1 MTIRKFSRD
10 LTSIDDLIERKT
22 LNKQMA
28 AFLIAAIKARL
39 NIIFCGS
46 TGSGKTTLLNV
57 LSRHIPEHERTP
69 TNTKHLNTLIKAER
83 TADRA
88 ASAQR
93 AAKKIFT
100 EEQAKKRKE
109 RTHKLVQLGAL
120 FEIANLDNHN
130 PAELLGI
137 LLKTSELPQD
147 DPKLALWREYG
158 QQTLNQ
164 RKDTKK

>member
-1 MTIRKFSRD
+1 MKMSEKWLSDRIAYIQGLKNPS
-10 LTSIDDLIERKT
+10 LTQKT
-22 LNKQMA
+22 LVELYN
-28 AFLIAAIKARL
+28 
-39 NIIFCGS
+39 
-46 TGSGKTTLLNV
+46 
-57 LSRHIPEHERTP
+57 IPEHERTP

-88 ASAQR
+88 AAAQR

-120 FEIANLDNHN
+120 FEIASLDNHN

-137 LLKTSELPQD
+137 LLKAAELPQD
-147 DPKLALWREYG
+147 DPKWALWCEYG

>member
-1 MTIRKFSRD
+1 M
-10 LTSIDDLIERKT
+10 
-22 LNKQMA
+22 NAPQ
-28 AFLIAAIKARL
+28 
-39 NIIFCGS
+39 
-46 TGSGKTTLLNV
+46 
-57 LSRHIPEHERTP
+57 P
-69 TNTKHLNTLIKAER
+69 TQKHLNTLIKAER

-93 AAKKIFT
+93 AAKNIYRRT
-100 EEQAKKRKE
+100 SQKRKE

-147 DPKLALWREYG
+147 DPKWALWREYG

-164 RKDTKK
+164 RKDTKSNKMP

>member
-1 MTIRKFSRD
+1 MKMSEKWLSDRIAYINGLKNPS
-10 LTSIDDLIERKT
+10 LTQKTLIE
-22 LNKQMA
+22 LHN
-28 AFLIAAIKARL
+28 
-39 NIIFCGS
+39 
-46 TGSGKTTLLNV
+46 
-57 LSRHIPEHERTP
+57 IPEHERTP

-83 TADRA
+83 TAVEPH
-88 ASAQR
+88 QPNEQP
-93 AAKKIFT
+93 KKIYRRT
-100 EEQAKKRKE
+100 SQKRKE

-147 DPKLALWREYG
+147 DPKWALWREYG

-164 RKDTKK
+164 RKDTKSNKMP

>member
-1 MTIRKFSRD
+1 MVKWSYCIYQRFKESKPYPKT
-10 LTSIDDLIERKT
+10 LIE
-22 LNKQMA
+22 LHN
-28 AFLIAAIKARL
+28 
-39 NIIFCGS
+39 
-46 TGSGKTTLLNV
+46 
-57 LSRHIPEHERTP
+57 IPEHERTP

-130 PAELLGI
+130 PDELLGI

-147 DPKLALWREYG
+147 DPNGLYG
-158 QQTLNQ
+158 ANTDN
-164 RKDTKK
+164 KP

>member
-1 MTIRKFSRD
+1 MSEKWLIDRIAYIQGLKNPS
-10 LTSIDDLIERKT
+10 LTQKT
-22 LNKQMA
+22 LVELYN
-28 AFLIAAIKARL
+28 
-39 NIIFCGS
+39 
-46 TGSGKTTLLNV
+46 
-57 LSRHIPEHERTP
+57 IPEHERTP

-88 ASAQR
+88 AAAQR

-120 FEIANLDNHN
+120 FEIASLDNHN

-137 LLKTSELPQD
+137 LLKAAELPQD
-147 DPKLALWREYG
+147 DPKWALWCEYG

>member
-1 MTIRKFSRD
+1 MTMSEKWLSDRIAYIQGLKNPS
-10 LTSIDDLIERKT
+10 LTQKT
-22 LNKQMA
+22 LVELYN
-28 AFLIAAIKARL
+28 
-39 NIIFCGS
+39 
-46 TGSGKTTLLNV
+46 
-57 LSRHIPEHERTP
+57 IPEHERTP

-88 ASAQR
+88 AAAQR

-137 LLKTSELPQD
+137 LLKAAELPQD
-147 DPKLALWREYG
+147 DPKWALWREYG